1 METLRNASLPPLH
14 GVMAMVIVFVWGVN
28 FTIIAIGLRDLPPFL
43 FVALRFTLA
52 ALPALIWLP
61 RPPVSWRRLIF
72 YGLATD
78 VGQYGFL
85 YFAMRGFISPGLA
98 SVVLQAQAFFVIGL
112 SILIAGEKVRP
123 LQWLALAIG
132 AAGILTIV
140 SNTGGDV
147 TVLGVAMVLCA
158 AFSWASGNM
167 ATRDLA
173 NVNVVAFVSWA
184 ALIATPPLYLLSFIA
199 EGPAR
204 IMTALEGAHWTAW
217 AAVMAQA
224 WLTTLGAYTS
234 WAWLM
239 ARNPATSLAP
249 LMLLI
254 PIFGMGASAF
264 VVHEALPG
272 WKLLAAL
279 LVIGGLAL
287 NMAAGRYYAR
297 RATG

>member
-1 METLRNASLPPLH
+1 MDAMPTPIDTFPTLSAIPPVALVASPSVRAP
-14 GVMAMVIVFVWGVN
+14 
-28 FTIIAIGLRDLPPFL
+28 GLRAALGL
-43 FVALRFTLA
+43 VAL
-52 ALPALIWLP
+52 
-61 RPPVSWRRLIF
+61 
-72 YGLATD
+72 
-78 VGQYGFL
+78 
-85 YFAMRGFISPGLA
+85 YF
-98 SVVLQAQAFFVIGL
+98 VLQAVG
-112 SILIAGEKVRP
+112 SGLIA
-123 LQWLALAIG
+123 L
-132 AAGILTIV
+132 
-140 SNTGGDV
+140 
-147 TVLGVAMVLCA
+147 VLGVAMVLCA

-173 NVNVVAFVSWA
+173 KVDVVAFVSWA

-204 IMTALEGAHWTAW
+204 IIKGLEGAHWTAW

-254 PIFGMGASAF
+254 PIFGMGASAL

-272 WKLLAAL
+272 WKLLAAV